1 MKIWNI
7 KTKKNDNKA
16 GKSSKEDDLLCTLLK
31 SRGLAENE
39 FEEFLNPLNCAL
51 SSPYIFSDMKK
62 AVERIK
68 TAISNKELILIWGDF
83 DADGVTST
91 AILYKTLRALGA
103 NFDYIIPDREKMGH
117 GINSKFILP
126 YIAKKKPKVMITVDC
141 GISNNKEVSLLKN
154 FGVDVILTDHH
165 KAPDILPEAFA
176 IINPKAPN
184 SLDEKLSIA
193 EIKNVSEL
201 AGAGV
206 AYKLAS
212 ALLETPNAL
221 QNKEIEDLKNEI
233 LILSCVGTI
242 ADVVPLL
249 HENRVIAAKGLEL
262 INKGCHKGIELLFK
276 ANSRQEGEISSYD
289 AAFIL
294 APRINAAGRLKTA
307 EPAFRLL
314 TETDENILNAALK
327 ELDSFNKIRQNLCDK
342 IFDEALDEISKNK
355 NFKKEKAI
363 ILFREDWH
371 IGVIGIVASKLVEKF
386 YKPVFLITKD
396 DDNMARCSIRSIKE
410 YNVAEILDE
419 NAELFEGCGGHSL
432 AGGFS
437 FDLNKRKFEE
447 VKTAILN
454 TLNLKE
460 DVKIKGPVLDID
472 MKLEAKDITEGLI
485 ETIKKLEPTG
495 QDNPAPVFSINDI
508 TLISKK
514 TMGKENNHIS
524 FRGEK
529 DGCDFNCIRWRHS
542 TIPVMEGE
550 SFDIAFE
557 PKLNVFNGETSVRL
571 YIQDIKSENMSKST
585 ETDIKFYDHRMKK
598 GILAQI
604 EEYVK
609 RPNVDIDI
617 FARKIKTKTLLKEY
631 EEISAKICE
640 DNLFEAEDLMFFDYP
655 ASLDEFIEILKE
667 KQTGKIHLM
676 AEEFDNNIENYIK
689 QLIGM
694 LKYAT
699 NNKNGAVSIPNI
711 ASMIGMNEN
720 FIQGVL
726 EILEEL
732 NSIEILDIDKIK
744 FITPPHM
751 DDFYNH
757 LSYETLRSE
766 FDRLLDIKK
775 YIAQATLDDIKK
787 LIAE

>member
-1 MKIWNI
+1 MKIWNV
-7 KTKKNDNKA
+7 KAKKNDNKA
-16 GKSSKEDDLLCTLLK
+16 GKSSKEYDLLCTLLK

-39 FEEFLNPLNCAL
+39 FEEFLNPLKCAF

-68 TAISNKELILIWGDF
+68 TAILNKELILIWGDF

-91 AILYKTLRALGA
+91 AILYKTLKVLGA

-141 GISNNKEVSLLKN
+141 GISNDKEIGLLKN
-154 FGVDVILTDHH
+154 FKVDVILTDHH
-165 KAPDILPEAFA
+165 KAPDTLPNAYA

-184 SLDEKLSIA
+184 SLDEKLTVA
-193 EIKNVSEL
+193 EIKKVSEL

-206 AYKLAS
+206 AYKLAT
-212 ALLETPNAL
+212 ALLDG
-221 QNKEIEDLKNEI
+221 IEAPSGADIQALKNEI
-233 LILSCVGTI
+233 LVLSCVGTI

-249 HENRVIAAKGLEL
+249 YENRVIAAKGLEL
-262 INKGCHKGIELLFK
+262 INKGCHKGIDLLFK
-276 ANSRQEGEISSYD
+276 TNGRQDGSVSSYD

-307 EPAFRLL
+307 EPAFKLL
-314 TETDENILNAALK
+314 TETDETALKTALK
-327 ELDSFNKIRQNLCDK
+327 ELDGYNKTRQNLCDK
-342 IFDEALDEISKNK
+342 IYEEALDEISKNK

-363 ILFREDWH
+363 ILFNENWH

-386 YKPVFLITKD
+386 YKPAFLITKD
-396 DDNMARCSIRSIKE
+396 DNDMARCSIRGIKE
-410 YNVAEILDE
+410 YNVSEILDE
-419 NAELFEGCGGHSL
+419 NAELFEGYGGHSL

-447 VKTAILN
+447 VKGAILN

-472 MKLEAKDITEGLI
+472 MELEAEDITEGLI

-495 QDNPAPVFSINDI
+495 QDNPTPVFSINDI

-524 FRGEK
+524 FRAKK

-542 TIPVMEGE
+542 TIPVTEGE

-557 PKLNVFNGETSVRL
+557 PKLNVFNDETTVRL
-571 YIQDIKSENMSKST
+571 YVQDIKSKNAPQNEGI
-585 ETDIKFYDHRMKK
+585 DLKFYDHRMKK

-609 RPNVDIDI
+609 RPNVDINI

-631 EEISAKICE
+631 EGISAKICE
-640 DNLFEAEDLMFFDYP
+640 GDLFEAEDLMFFDYP

-676 AEEFDNNIENYIK
+676 AEEFDENIEIYIK
-689 QLIGM
+689 QIIGM

-699 NNKNGAVSIPNI
+699 NNREGAVSIPNL
-711 ASMIGMNEN
+711 ASMTGTNET

-732 NSIEILDIDKIK
+732 NSVEILDIDKIK
-744 FITPPHM
+744 FIMPPHM
-751 DDFYNH
+751 DNFYNH
-757 LSYETLRSE
+757 PSYENLKAE
-766 FDRLLDIKK
+766 FDKLLDVKK
-775 YIAQATLDDIKK
+775 YIAQTPLDDIKILLK
-787 LIAE
+787 